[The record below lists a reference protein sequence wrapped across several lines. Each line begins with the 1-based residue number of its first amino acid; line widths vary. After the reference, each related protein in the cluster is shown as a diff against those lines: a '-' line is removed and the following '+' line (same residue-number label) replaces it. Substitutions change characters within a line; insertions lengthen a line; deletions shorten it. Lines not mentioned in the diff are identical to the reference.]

1 LNDQQGIGR
10 AFDDQKLTTKKRWE
24 KLDLQ
29 EILKE
34 ITKFPYNFKGKN
46 DIFFLNHSI
55 KNSLIFSLIF
65 LRGLKMDMMS
75 NFLLKSIRV

>member
-10 AFDDQKLTTKKRWE
+10 ATVAFDQKLTTKKRWE

-46 DIFFLNHSI
+46 DIFFP
-55 KNSLIFSLIF
+55 
-65 LRGLKMDMMS
+65 
-75 NFLLKSIRV
+75 